1 MKITKDI
8 VTEIVSLDYTINKN
22 TIIKNIF
29 NYLFVNN
36 YIDIIHTTSNIVIA
50 LSEISFCVNLLLLD
64 ELIKMSKKL
73 FPKVYRKKDM

>member
-36 YIDIIHTTSNIVIA
+36 YIDIIHTTSNIVST
-50 LSEISFCVNLLLLD
+50 LS
-64 ELIKMSKKL
+64 
-73 FPKVYRKKDM
+73 